1 MGNIGRNAPCHCGSG
16 KKYKNC
22 HLVSDHE
29 KDSKNKSYLVA
40 GIIIAFIAIAA
51 LLIYSKSDSTTT
63 TRTTTTTT
71 APPGEAPA
79 GKVWSAE
86 HGHWHDK

>member
-22 HLVSDHE
+22 HLNIDSE
-29 KDSKNKSYLVA
+29 KNSKNKSFLIA
-40 GIIIAFIAIAA
+40 GIIAVFIAIAA
-51 LLIYSKSDSTTT
+51 LLIYSKTDSSTTP
-63 TRTTTTTT
+63 
-71 APPGEAPA
+71 APPGKAPA